1 MNEQPEESI
10 RLLIA
15 DDHPLIIDGLKTSL
29 SREESLEIVD
39 EAVDGAEVL
48 SALQRHNIDV
58 ILLDINMPGMNGFET
73 LQKIVPEF
81 PDVKI
86 LILSMYDKP
95 EFIHSLIE
103 NGASGYLLKNTGR
116 DEMIYAI
123 QKVHHG
129 NIYFSEEVKKIL
141 KKEERAAGGHEQLTK
156 REKEILSLIA
166 QEKTTSEIAELLFIS
181 THTVDTHRK
190 NLLAKLGV
198 KNAAGLVKFAIE
210 YGITRDF

>member
-1 MNEQPEESI
+1 MNYDTEAPI

-15 DDHPLIIDGLKTSL
+15 DDHPLIIDGLRTSL
-29 SREESLEIVD
+29 SRDESVNIVTH
-39 EAVDGAEVL
+39 ATNGSEVL
-48 SALQRHNIDV
+48 DALRKQDVDV

-73 LQKIVPEF
+73 LKKIVPEF
-81 PDVKI
+81 PEVKI

-103 NGASGYLLKNTGR
+103 NGASGYLLKNTNR

-129 NIYFSEEVKKIL
+129 NIYFSEEVKRIL
-141 KKEERAAGGHEQLTK
+141 KKEEEAAGHHEQLTK
-156 REKEILSLIA
+156 REKEILKLIA
-166 QEKTTSEIAELLFIS
+166 QEKTTSEIAEMLFIS